1 MSMVRNKLDF
11 RIDIHGGADINYAEY
26 DVHVNEILSVRI
38 KINPKECLVIR
49 KFKLNPYSN
58 SWVNLEDTYRY
69 SKTIA
74 MHPDLQQVILDSL
87 SDIDFTQKS
96 LEKAGFKL
104 VNA

>member
-1 MSMVRNKLDF
+1 MSMVRNQLDF

-26 DVHVNEILSVRI
+26 DIRVNEILSVRI

-58 SWVNLEDTYRY
+58 FWVNLEDTYRY

-74 MHPDLQQVILDSL
+74 MQPDLQQVILNRL

-96 LEKAGFKL
+96 LEKEGFKL